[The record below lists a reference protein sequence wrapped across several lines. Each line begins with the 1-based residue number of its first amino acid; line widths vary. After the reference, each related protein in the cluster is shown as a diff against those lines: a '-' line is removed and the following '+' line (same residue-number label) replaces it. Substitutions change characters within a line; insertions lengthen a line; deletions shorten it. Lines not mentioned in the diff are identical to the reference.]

1 MYCNEGD
8 SMKTTLL
15 KINNYTYE
23 LPNTTHLKASD
34 FNSISHS
41 FIENTSDKLIK
52 KYGNFASDLNF
63 SHDNTVHKVNG
74 RNMLGGVDTKLTC
87 IINFHRNSKSLSNL
101 KDAIN
106 RIENDYQRQAQL
118 DWFEDT
124 KSHFKS
130 LLTERM
136 TNRKRPS
143 FYTGALKH
151 KKSRRYVANAA
162 FLVIEQHDI
171 LHLYARIGQTEYD
184 FQIDFEEI
192 KVKSGKQIR
201 CDYSV
206 YDATTIGEVD
216 ELLDDDIVDSSSAM
230 NSRFKVTSNLEI
242 EFEVN
247 KQINIEDKHIEQE
260 LQAVLNSLD
269 FDVDFQ

>member
-1 MYCNEGD
+1 
-8 SMKTTLL
+8 MKTTLL
-15 KINNYTYE
+15 EINNYTYE
-23 LPNTTHLKASD
+23 LPDTANLKASD

-41 FIENTSDKLIK
+41 FIRNTSDKLIK

-63 SHDNTVHKVNG
+63 SHDDTVHKVNG

-87 IINFHRNSKSLSNL
+87 IINFHRRSKSLSNL
-101 KDAIN
+101 KDAIK

-124 KSHFKS
+124 KSYFKT

-136 TNRKRPS
+136 SNRKRPS

-162 FLVIEQHDI
+162 FLVIEQHGS

-192 KVKSGKQIR
+192 EVKSGKQIR
-201 CDYSV
+201 CDHSI

-216 ELLDDDIVDSSSAM
+216 ELLDEDILDSSSTV

-242 EFEVN
+242 KFEVN
-247 KQINIEDKHIEQE
+247 KQHSVREHHIEHE
-260 LQAVLNSLD
+260 LQAMLDSLD
-269 FDVDFQ
+269 FDADFQ

>member
-1 MYCNEGD
+1 MNR
-8 SMKTTLL
+8 TLL
-15 KINNYTYE
+15 EINNYTYE
-23 LPNTTHLKASD
+23 LPDTANLKASD

-41 FIENTSDKLIK
+41 FIKNTSDKLIK

-106 RIENDYQRQAQL
+106 RIENDYQRHTQL
-118 DWFEDT
+118 NWFEDT
-124 KSHFKS
+124 KSYFQA
-130 LLTERM
+130 LLAERM
-136 TNRKRPS
+136 RNRKRPL

-162 FLVIEQHDI
+162 FLVIEQHGM

-184 FQIDFEEI
+184 FQIKFEEI
-192 KVKSGKQIR
+192 EVKSGKQIR

-206 YDATTIGEVD
+206 YDAATIGEVD
-216 ELLDDDIVDSSSAM
+216 ELLAEDISDLSGAM

-242 EFEVN
+242 KFEVN
-247 KQINIEDKHIEQE
+247 KQLNVKAHYIEQE
-260 LQAVLNSLD
+260 LQAVLASLD
-269 FDVDFQ
+269 FDADFQ